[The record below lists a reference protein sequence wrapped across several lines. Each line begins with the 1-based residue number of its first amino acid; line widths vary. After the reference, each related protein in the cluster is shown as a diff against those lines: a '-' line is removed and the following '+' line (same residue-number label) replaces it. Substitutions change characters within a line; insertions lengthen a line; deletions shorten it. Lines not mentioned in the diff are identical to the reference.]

1 MTIGLVFGAI
11 LVIVLSYWIQKW
23 RYPKC
28 NGVLPP
34 GSMGWPI
41 IGETLELL
49 IPSYSLELHPFI
61 QKRINRYGLVFRTSV
76 AGRPVICSADADFNH
91 YIFSQEGKLVE
102 QWYMDTFSDVF
113 VLDGETR
120 TNGATAYIHKYGR
133 GLFLNHF
140 GSQTLK
146 QNLLPL
152 IQDAVTKT
160 LRSWSSQQS
169 ICVKRASSKAVY
181 DLMAK
186 LIFSY
191 EVENSCDDSSEYLST
206 IMDGLMSFPVNI
218 PGTRY
223 HQCQKNKKKMMKMLK
238 QVLTER
244 RESIHKDG
252 RNDLLNEALRD
263 MQKENFLTED
273 LILNLMFAGLF
284 AGFEGISTLLTLFFK
299 FLSDHPLVLQ
309 ELIVEHEN
317 ILKYRDGSNTS
328 VSWNEYKSMT
338 FTLQVINE
346 TLRLANTTPG
356 FLRRSKKDIQYKGY
370 TIPAGWTIMVVTSA
384 CQMNPHI
391 YEDPLVFNPWRW
403 KDVDQQAISKNFA
416 PFGGGNRQ
424 CAGAEYSRVFLSI
437 FLHVLVTKYKWTT
450 IKEAKIRRSPLLEFG
465 DGVYIRLHTPS

>member
-223 HQCQKNKKKMMKMLK
+223 HQCQK
-238 QVLTER
+238 
-244 RESIHKDG
+244 
-252 RNDLLNEALRD
+252 
-263 MQKENFLTED
+263 
-273 LILNLMFAGLF
+273 
-284 AGFEGISTLLTLFFK
+284 
-299 FLSDHPLVLQ
+299 
-309 ELIVEHEN
+309 VEHEN